1 MVAATL
7 VTVDSILTI
16 VAKLAPLAQQALAA
30 GQTSVPAADV
40 QAILDQEVKVR
51 DETLAQL
58 DKDIADARA
67 QQQISAGGLQDPRS
81 PVKP

>member
-7 VTVDSILTI
+7 VTIDSILTI

-40 QAILDQEVKVR
+40 QAILDQEVKIR

-58 DKDIADARA
+58 DADIAAA
-67 QQQISAGGLQDPRS
+67 KGTTPKPTGPAGS
-81 PVKP
+81 